1 MQIAILI
8 IEFVVILV
16 VAFIY
21 FYVRGLPDRIHQRN
35 IKLFEH
41 DLSKKLEIFRSDLSK
56 EIELL
61 KISESQLQIRKI
73 EEFTNI
79 TDVLFK
85 YMFDKEYQEELNKN
99 PDKLKVIMAN
109 IGSRL
114 FYFASDETVKKYI
127 EWKKF
132 GWANTESDDKKE
144 AAKIIVIFA
153 DLVVLMRKDLGYKKT
168 ECNRDDFLSIFVSD
182 WDKHKKDYTISE

>member
-35 IKLFEH
+35 LKLFEH
-41 DLSKKLEIFRSDLSK
+41 DLSKNLEIFRSDLSK

-85 YMFDKEYQEELNKN
+85 YMFDKEYQEELKKK
-99 PDKLKVIMAN
+99 PDKLNVIMAN

-114 FYFASDETVKKYI
+114 FYFASDETVKKYV

-132 GWANTESDDKKE
+132 GWVNKELNDEKE
-144 AAKIIVIFA
+144 ARKIIIIFA

-168 ECNRDDFLSIFVSD
+168 ECNRDDFLSIFLSD
-182 WDKHKKDYTISE
+182 WDKYKKDYIISE

>member
-8 IEFVVILV
+8 IEFIVILV

-21 FYVRGLPDRIHQRN
+21 FYVRGLPDKIHQKN

-41 DLSKKLEIFRSDLSK
+41 DLSKKLETFKSDLSK

-73 EEFTNI
+73 EEFTTI
-79 TDVLFK
+79 TDFLFK
-85 YMFDKEYQEELNKN
+85 YIYDKKFQEELNKE
-99 PDKLKVIMAN
+99 PSKLQIEMAN

-114 FYFASDETVKKYI
+114 FYFASDETVKKYV

-132 GWANTESDDKKE
+132 GWEMANKETVDSKESGKN
-144 AAKIIVIFA
+144 IVIFA
-153 DLVVLMRKDLGYKKT
+153 ELVVLMRKDLGYKKT
-168 ECNRDDFLSIFVSD
+168 ECTRDDFLSIFVTD
-182 WDKHKKDYTISE
+182 WDKHKNDYI